1 MSSDRHDVFGKLL
14 IRARGLRHENWDRV
28 TKAVDNEQ
36 APFVGEGIH
45 DTGDA
50 SREEHQANYECTHQK
65 SKRGK
70 YQKHTK
76 PKQDVFWSLNHLST
90 VYILNPY
97 PGVRFFHT
105 ALERCMNGIAHDSDT
120 DSTG

>member
-1 MSSDRHDVFGKLL
+1 MTSDRHDVFSELL
-14 IRARGLRHENWDRV
+14 VRARGLRHKNWNRV
-28 TKAVDNEQ
+28 AKAVDDQQ
-36 APFVGEGIH
+36 ASFVDEGID

-70 YQKHTK
+70 YQEHA
-76 PKQDVFWSLNHLST
+76 QQQQHIFWSLNNLSA

-97 PGVRFFHT
+97 PGVCFFHT
-105 ALERCMNGIAHDSDT
+105 AFER
-120 DSTG
+120 